1 MPYIELSYQTYRFP
15 KIDFSSIEENPGIYV
30 STKKNFFSLSQTTKI
45 TPLLLRT
52 WILCVRLNL
61 NHVNDK
67 LYNIKVELNTPTT
80 DGNLTQ

>member
-1 MPYIELSYQTYRFP
+1 MYPQ
-15 KIDFSSIEENPGIYV
+15 
-30 STKKNFFSLSQTTKI
+30 KKKFSLSQTTKI

>member
-1 MPYIELSYQTYRFP
+1 MYPQ
-15 KIDFSSIEENPGIYV
+15 
-30 STKKNFFSLSQTTKI
+30 KNFVSLSQTTKI